1 VEEKESV
8 AERGKRVLEQ
18 EAAADAVAARKFDPA
33 RLMARADEIQIIK
46 DPVLGEIKYTV
57 LTTQDMFEIATC
69 TSAVEQTKQTLFR
82 LLHKAY
88 PELKSPDD
96 ILKLPAQTVVR
107 LGEIL
112 EGTENFFQIPKRSTP
127 GSKQTEMPNISA

>member
-1 VEEKESV
+1 MKENESA

-18 EAAADAVAARKFDPA
+18 EAAADAEAARKFDPA
-33 RLMARADEIQIIK
+33 KLMAKADEIQSIE
-46 DPVLGEIKYTV
+46 DPVLGEIKYTL
-57 LTTQDMFEIATC
+57 LTTQDMFEIANC

-82 LLHKAY
+82 LLQKAY

-112 EGTENFFQIPKRSTP
+112 EGTDNFFQIPKRSTP
-127 GSKQTEMPNISA
+127 GSKQTETLNTSA